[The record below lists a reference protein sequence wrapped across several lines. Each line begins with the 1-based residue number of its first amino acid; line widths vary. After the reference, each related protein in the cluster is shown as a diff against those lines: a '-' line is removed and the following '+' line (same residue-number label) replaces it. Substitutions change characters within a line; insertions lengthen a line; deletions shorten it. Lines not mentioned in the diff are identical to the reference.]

1 MAWREGDPVEGGFEV
16 PGKGI
21 TTYFTEKKKKKW
33 TVRNIQAYPSLLPV
47 AYVSKQV
54 NQSF

>member
-21 TTYFTEKKKKKW
+21 RLISQKKKKKKW